1 MEKKLEE
8 YIWVKGVIQSCENV
22 NQIKS
27 ARNLVSIFN
36 QKYLDFRLE
45 LMLGNEIRSQKLK
58 I

>member
-1 MEKKLEE
+1 MGMKEDE

-27 ARNLVSIFN
+27 VMNLVSIFN
-36 QKYLDFRLE
+36 RKHKDFRLE
-45 LMLGNEIRSQKLK
+45 LLLGGEIRSQKLK